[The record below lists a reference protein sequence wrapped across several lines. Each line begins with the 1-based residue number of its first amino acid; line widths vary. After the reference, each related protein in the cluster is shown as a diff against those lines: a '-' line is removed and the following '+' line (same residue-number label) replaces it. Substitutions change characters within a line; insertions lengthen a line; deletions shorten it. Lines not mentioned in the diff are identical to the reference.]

1 MAIKAKG
8 KLDPITFIYG
18 FGAAVILVGSM
29 FKFIGWDYAN
39 ELFIAGLAIEAV
51 VFIISAFERK
61 VDEKEYHW
69 ENVFP
74 QLEQE
79 AISGNGPDGSSYSKA
94 MEQLSESIKSF
105 STQISSL
112 NNSLGTINEE
122 IRANNQ
128 ATKAMNDK
136 VMELNKQMEE
146 YAGYMQQMNA
156 KYKDFLS
163 GGKA

>member
-61 VDEKEYHW
+61 VDDKEYHW

-79 AISGNGPDGSSYSKA
+79 NTGNSPDGSSYAKA
-94 MEQLSESIKSF
+94 MEQLSDSIKSF
-105 STQISSL
+105 SSQISHLNQSL
-112 NNSLGTINEE
+112 EHINKEMQ
-122 IRANNQ
+122 ANNES
-128 ATKAMNDK
+128 TKTMNGK
-136 VMELNKQMEE
+136 VQEFNKQMEE

-163 GGKA
+163 GGKAN

>member
-1 MAIKAKG
+1 MSVKAKG

-74 QLEQE
+74 QLEQQGSKQE
-79 AISGNGPDGSSYSKA
+79 ADTSSYAKA
-94 MEQLSESIKSF
+94 MEQLSDSIKSF
-105 STQISSL
+105 SVQIQQLNSSL
-112 NNSLGTINEE
+112 DHINSEMQS
-122 IRANNQ
+122 NNQ
-128 ATKAMNDK
+128 ATKAMNER
-136 VMELNKQMEE
+136 VVELNKQMEE
-146 YAGYMQQMNA
+146 YSGYMQQMNT

-163 GGKA
+163 GGKGQ